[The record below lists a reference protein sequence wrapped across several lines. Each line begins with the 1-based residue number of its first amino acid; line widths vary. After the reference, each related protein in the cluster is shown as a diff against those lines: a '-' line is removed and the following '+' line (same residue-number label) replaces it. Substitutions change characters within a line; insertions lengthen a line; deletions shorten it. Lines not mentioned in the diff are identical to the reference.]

1 MGFSAKRPS
10 SFNSFRMSPTWLLRQ
25 NYIEEIIIYCL
36 KYADYAIQYLNGR
49 FKRGGLRVCKS
60 FVSSHC
66 TLSLLIP
73 WQLFWIALP
82 TVCISHAKYL
92 HRLNVS
98 ESLWYAPDLLRPP
111 PPSAK
116 KQVGDVVPRF
126 SVYKQMVTHSFRS
139 CWKCGLV
146 GEKMWVHFTV
156 VPHKYAVSSKQENKH
171 PGMCSREES
180 LWWYL

>member
-10 SFNSFRMSPTWLLRQ
+10 SFNSFRMSQTWLLRQ

-111 PPSAK
+111 PPRQETSWRRRSSFFCI
-116 KQVGDVVPRF
+116 QTNGDSLLP
-126 SVYKQMVTHSFRS
+126 
-139 CWKCGLV
+139 LLL
-146 GEKMWVHFTV
+146 KMW
-156 VPHKYAVSSKQENKH
+156 PGWWENVSALYC
-171 PGMCSREES
+171 CSS
-180 LWWYL
+180 